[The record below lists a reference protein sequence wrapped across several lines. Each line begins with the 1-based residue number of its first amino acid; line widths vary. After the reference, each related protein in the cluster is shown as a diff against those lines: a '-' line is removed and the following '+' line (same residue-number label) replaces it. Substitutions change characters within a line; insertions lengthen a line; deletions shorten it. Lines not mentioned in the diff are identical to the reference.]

1 MGDCCKKNTIKQ
13 AEPTTKKQ
21 AESTAKKLVSNFK
34 SSLFCGTKG
43 FLTFSLAFL
52 SYFEYSICKCT
63 SSAHIQQKENIER
76 CNNIQASKLALA
88 EDTDSNFATQ
98 EIEQKEKS
106 FNQQHKFLRDTAAFA
121 MKRNTIPF
129 FEMIIIVPLVC
140 FALPAMVGSMSLMQ
154 CALLCAALM
163 ITTCFIVRT
172 FNLRENL
179 LKKMTSN
186 EGYNE
191 KQIEEEFKKDT
202 IKFPIFDQSRKHI
215 EYNSPD
221 SGRPLD
227 ETSSTSL
234 FVKVLLFP
242 LKVLLKVLQSCIM
255 LSLATVE
262 LLEVVPSLCVDIVF
276 DWKFESTTS
285 NLQRSGHLL
294 YASVRNLVP
303 VTKLDEYV
311 ANFIDT
317 PKVTCCSSM

>member
-1 MGDCCKKNTIKQ
+1 MGYCR
-13 AEPTTKKQ
+13 
-21 AESTAKKLVSNFK
+21 KKLANNLK
-34 SSLFCGTKG
+34 SSIFCGTKG
-43 FLTFSLAFL
+43 FLTFNLAFL
-52 SYFEYSICKCT
+52 SYLEYSIYKCT
-63 SSAHIQQKENIER
+63 SSAHVQQKENIER

-88 EDTDSNFATQ
+88 EDTDGNFATQ
-98 EIEQKEKS
+98 EIEQKEKN

-129 FEMIIIVPLVC
+129 LEMIIIAPFVC
-140 FALPAMVGSMSLMQ
+140 FVLPAMVGSISLMQ

-163 ITTCFIVRT
+163 IATCFIVRT

-191 KQIEEEFKKDT
+191 EQIEEEFKKDT
-202 IKFPIFDQSRKHI
+202 IKFPIFDQNRKHI
-215 EYNSPD
+215 EYNSPN

-234 FVKVLLFP
+234 FVKILLFP
-242 LKVLLKVLQSCIM
+242 LNVLQSCIM
-255 LSLATVE
+255 LSLAAVE
-262 LLEVVPSLCVDIVF
+262 LFETVPSFCVDTVF
-276 DWKFESTTS
+276 DREKFASTKS

-303 VTKLDEYV
+303 ITKFDECV
-311 ANFIDT
+311 ANFIGT
-317 PKVTCCSSM
+317 PEVTCCE